1 MEAHS
6 CIITLQWGLEQYPS
20 VFIKDYVQSPELES
34 SSVAIEFAINLRKNV
49 KCFKLWGF

>member
-34 SSVAIEFAINLRKNV
+34 SSVAIEKMLNV
-49 KCFKLWGF
+49 SNFGDFRIAD